1 MIQHADAYERI
12 ASKSVLHKTIRMACP
27 FCSDSRTAKNQSI
40 PVLSVDNL
48 GDRIVYKCHHCDES
62 GAFSTREKKEW
73 KSNLKESETVS
84 KPVMMSDYSNA
95 LLAYFRGRGISEQ
108 TLANEGVTE
117 CKQYMRDAG
126 KEVPAFAVPYKSEG
140 RPTKLKIRSYPEKMF
155 CWSGGGAET
164 FLNIDS
170 INVEEPVYIVEG
182 EIDYLTCIEYGF
194 TNVVSVPNG
203 APMKVT
209 NNAVD
214 PTEDGKFKYIA
225 ASMDKL
231 KLVKKFIIATDGDP
245 AGTAMAEELARR
257 LGRSRCWRVTFPADK
272 DKKDAN
278 AYLQSEG
285 RSSLIDLLNRPVAWP
300 IAGLFDASKYVE
312 DVRSYYDRGVLPAES
327 TGYEAVDE
335 LYRVAPGQL
344 TLVTGIPGSGKSEFV
359 DQIMVN
365 LAVKKD
371 WKFAICSFENQ
382 PDYHIIK
389 LAEKYARL
397 SFFASGRRMSPE
409 VRDEALKFITEH
421 FIFIEQSGD
430 VRANIDSILERA
442 TAAVGRMGVRGLVID
457 PYNYLEKKAEGGSET
472 EQAGVILSKT
482 RQFCIANSVHT
493 WFIAH
498 PQKLMRDS
506 SGNVYVPRGYD
517 VSGSANF
524 FNMPDMGITLHRRE
538 NHVEFH
544 NWKTR
549 FKWWGQVGMAKLSY
563 DKEISC
569 YEPFKEGQDSE
580 EWSKDF

>member
-1 MIQHADAYERI
+1 M
-12 ASKSVLHKTIRMACP
+12 
-27 FCSDSRTAKNQSI
+27 
-40 PVLSVDNL
+40 SVDNM
-48 GDRIVYKCHHCDES
+48 GDRVVYKCHHCDEA
-62 GAFSTREKKEW
+62 GAFSIREKAETAW
-73 KSNLKESETVS
+73 KSNLKETEAPPPP
-84 KPVMMSDYSNA
+84 KPTMMPEYSNA
-95 LLAYFRGRGISEQ
+95 MLAYFRGRGISEQ
-108 TLANEGVTE
+108 TLANEGVEE
-117 CKQYMRDAG
+117 CRQYMRDVG
-126 KEVPAFAVPYKSEG
+126 KEVPAFSVPYKAEG
-140 RPTKLKIRSYPEKMF
+140 KSTKLKIRSYPEKMF
-155 CWSGGGAET
+155 CWSGGGADT

-170 INVEEPVYIVEG
+170 IDVNEPVYIVEG

-194 TNVVSVPNG
+194 KNVISVPNG

-209 NNAVD
+209 NNVID
-214 PTEDGKFKYIA
+214 PVEDKKFKFISE
-225 ASMDKL
+225 SMDKI
-231 KLVKKFIIATDGDP
+231 KLVKKFIIATDGDVP
-245 AGTAMAEELARR
+245 GTALAEELARR
-257 LGRSRCWRVTFPADK
+257 LGRSRCWRVAFPADK
-272 DKKDAN
+272 EKKDVN
-278 AYLQSEG
+278 AYLQHEG
-285 RSSLIDLLNRPVAWP
+285 RSALINILNKAVAWP
-300 IAGLFDASKYVE
+300 IAGLFDATKYVE

-327 TGYEAVDE
+327 TGYQDVDE
-335 LYRVAPGQL
+335 LYRVAAGQL

-365 LAVKKD
+365 LAVNKG

-397 SFFASGRRMSPE
+397 SFFQSGRRMTPE
-409 VRDEALKFITEH
+409 KRDEALQFITDH
-421 FIFIEQSGD
+421 FMFIEQSGD

-498 PQKLMRDS
+498 PQKLMRDAK
-506 SGNVYVPRGYD
+506 GEVYVPRGYD

-524 FNMPDMGITLHRRE
+524 FNMPDMGITLHRRAD
-538 NHVEFH
+538 HVEFH

-549 FKWWGQVGMAKLSY
+549 FKWWGQVGMARLSY

-569 YEPFKEGQDSE
+569 YEAYQGQASESGGE